1 MTGSTSYKL
10 LLIFCLVLVI
20 TGVLLVANFYLG
32 RSQPSST
39 KSIPQV
45 FADINPGP
53 KTTTILAPNG
63 KMTLVVKEER
73 VKDGVI
79 DTFSTQDE
87 KAPSATQIY
96 SETLPKGTLIS
107 VPFNTFS
114 PDNKYIFLKKTAP
127 NGVTYFVLKTDGTV
141 FAKDEKTIDF
151 LSLFKEKYPD
161 DHSVTDVTGWGG
173 INLIV
178 VNTDKPDGTISHSF
192 WYDVASNSFIQL
204 STRFN

>member
-1 MTGSTSYKL
+1 MTGSTSHRL

-32 RSQPSST
+32 KSQQSGT
-39 KSIPQV
+39 KSIPPV

-63 KMTLVVKEER
+63 KMTLIVKEEK
-73 VKDGVI
+73 VKDGVL
-79 DTFSTQDE
+79 DMFSTQDE
-87 KAPSATQIY
+87 KAASATQIF
-96 SETLPKGTLIS
+96 SETLPEGTSIS
-107 VPFNTFS
+107 VPYNTFS
-114 PDNKYIFLKKTAP
+114 PDNKYIFLKKIAP
-127 NGVTYFVLKTDGTV
+127 TGVSYFVLKTDGTA
-141 FAKDEKTIDF
+141 FAKDEKSIDF
-151 LSLFKEKYPD
+151 LSLFKAKYPD

-173 INLIV
+173 LNLIV

-192 WYDVASNSFIQL
+192 WYDVDSNSFIQL